1 MIEMKVTGLTIDP
14 LTDMPIIILKD
25 LAGKHAI
32 PIWIGLIEA
41 SAIATEL
48 EKIRLA
54 RPMTHDLMCD
64 AIDKLGGKVAR
75 VEVIDLRDNTFFAR
89 VCVDTGAR
97 GIVEL
102 DSRPSDAIALALRS
116 GSRILV
122 APEVLARVERIQVTE
137 RPSAAGQSA
146 GVERPGDGEVAGD
159 LEGRRA
165 RRARRVPT
173 GPTPIALPKLETRR
187 PSRRRSD
194 DATCDPAEIYRALLE
209 SLSDEDF
216 GKWKM

>member
-1 MIEMKVTGLTIDP
+1 MIEMKVSGLTIDP
-14 LTDMPIIILKD
+14 FTDMPIIILKD
-25 LAGKHAI
+25 LTGKRAI

-48 EKIRLA
+48 EKVRLA

-64 AIDKLGGKVAR
+64 AIGKLGGRVVR
-75 VEVIDLRDNTFFAR
+75 VEVNELRNNTFYAR
-89 VCVDTGAR
+89 VCVDTGE

-116 GSRILV
+116 GSQILV
-122 APEVLARVERIQVTE
+122 SPEVIDRVECIDLE
-137 RPSAAGQSA
+137 RETAQARDKVRRGRKTINGGPKPVDGLPLGEPRAGKRAAGPRGVDDGAADSA
-146 GVERPGDGEVAGD
+146 DV
-159 LEGRRA
+159 
-165 RRARRVPT
+165 
-173 GPTPIALPKLETRR
+173 
-187 PSRRRSD
+187 
-194 DATCDPAEIYRALLE
+194 YRALLE